1 MIDSLREDKS
11 LKVHLVT
18 KSIIEML
25 RAEVDGITTIEL
37 KEIITTVDL
46 WVLITP
52 YDDVTDFRNA
62 SEDNLEFIT
71 TAKPMFSQAELLELK
86 DECHIMNLTNF

>member
-1 MIDSLREDKS
+1 MEKHFPIPKLQYALPSCLDRVRRDMSKKGETFVVCIYGYSQLAKRMIDSLREDKS

-37 KEIITTVDL
+37 KEIIT
-46 WVLITP
+46 
-52 YDDVTDFRNA
+52 
-62 SEDNLEFIT
+62 
-71 TAKPMFSQAELLELK
+71 
-86 DECHIMNLTNF
+86 